1 MEKTFSNW
9 LLDIAKYI
17 VTALI
22 LSTAL
27 SDKMEGW
34 VYYAACFGLV
44 AGVVLLGIYLNVLAE
59 RKRKRKRKRKKKK
72 IDKNIQQ
79 SNN

>member
-34 VYYAACFGLV
+34 VYYAACCTLV
-44 AGVVLLGIYLNVLAE
+44 AGVVISGILLNMLAE
-59 RKRKRKRKRKKKK
+59 RKKKKK
-72 IDKNIQQ
+72 KMMKKKKKKPIQQ
-79 SNN
+79 PNN

>member
-27 SDKMEGW
+27 SDNIEGW
-34 VYYAACFGLV
+34 FYYGACFVLV
-44 AGVVLLGIYLNVLAE
+44 CVVVLLGVYLNRLAE
-59 RKRKRKRKRKKKK
+59 KKARKKK
-72 IDKNIQQ
+72 DKKKKKKDKEQFN
-79 SNN
+79 S